1 MKKIMMII
9 VTTIVFSVLF
19 GCNSYKTQR
28 ELVMDKNWGR
38 SYETARFS
46 QTENPDA
53 GETLIEDQGLG
64 GTAAGY
70 NYKKYEKAFEK
81 SEAPS
86 QVFGIDAGGG
96 STN

>member
-1 MKKIMMII
+1 MKRIMII
-9 VTTIVFSVLF
+9 IGITIVFPVLF

-53 GETLIEDQGLG
+53 GETLIEDQGID
-64 GTAAGY
+64 GTVAGY
-70 NYKKYEKAFEK
+70 NHAKYKKAFQK
-81 SEAPS
+81 SESPS
-86 QVFGIDAGGG
+86 QVFNINVGG
-96 STN
+96 TK

>member
-9 VTTIVFSVLF
+9 GTAIVFSILF

-38 SYETARFS
+38 SYETARFN
-46 QTENPDA
+46 QIENPDA
-53 GETLIEDQGLG
+53 GETIIEDQGID

-70 NYKKYEKAFEK
+70 NHDKYEKSFKK
-81 SEAPS
+81 SESPS
-86 QVFGIDAGGG
+86 QVFNINVGG
-96 STN
+96 N

>member
-1 MKKIMMII
+1 MII
-9 VTTIVFSVLF
+9 IGITIVFPVLF

-53 GETLIEDQGLG
+53 GETLIEDQGID
-64 GTAAGY
+64 GTVAGY
-70 NYKKYEKAFEK
+70 NHEKYKKAFQK

-86 QVFGIDAGGG
+86 QVFNINVGGD
-96 STN
+96 N